1 MEVAPR
7 WSRGRRSGARPDGRR
22 LRDRLRPGR
31 GPRAHRC
38 GGRAR
43 HPARGDT
50 QTETAA
56 TDDADGAQTQT
67 ETTQTETGASGG
79 SQSELLARGEELWS
93 STGCAGCH
101 SIDGSAGV
109 GPTVKGLAGSTVTL
123 DDGSTVTADAA
134 YLARSITDPD
144 AQIPEGHEAGIMSG
158 CGRVAGLRVQAAGRR
173 RARRVHRS
181 AALTPL
187 GKACAGGARP
197 RSLSAR
203 YDA

>member
-1 MEVAPR
+1 MADARTGDALWKWLLGGLVAGAAVLGLMVGAYAIGYD
-7 WSRGRRSGARPDGRR
+7 RGEDHGRTAAAGGPVT
-22 LRDRLRPGR
+22 LPGET
-31 GPRAHRC
+31 
-38 GGRAR
+38 
-43 HPARGDT
+43 T

-56 TDDADGAQTQT
+56 TESTQTETTQTQT

-79 SQSELLARGEELWS
+79 SQAELLARGEELWS

-144 AQIPEGHEAGIMSG
+144 AQIPEGHEAGIMSAA
-158 CGRVAGLRVQAAGRR
+158 VASQDFASRQQDVD
-173 RARRVHRS
+173 
-181 AALTPL
+181 ALVAYIEAQ
-187 GKACAGGARP
+187 G
-197 RSLSAR
+197 
-203 YDA
+203 